1 MDVFAW
7 IILPLFIFF
16 ARVCDVTLGTIRI
29 IFVSRGRRYLAPV
42 FGFFEVLIW
51 IVAISQIVRNL
62 NNVAC
67 YLAYAAGFATG
78 NFLGLLIEEKLALG
92 MVNVRIFAMQEG
104 ELLTGKL
111 HDAGYGVTRVNAHG
125 WQGAVTLVFTIV
137 PRKDLAEIVQL
148 IQSVN
153 PKLFFSV
160 EEVRSASEGVFPQ
173 HNARPLA
180 SWSQNLS
187 GLRKGK

>member
-7 IILPLFIFF
+7 IILPLFIFL

-67 YLAYAAGFATG
+67 YLAYGAGFAAG

-125 WQGAVTLVFTIV
+125 WRDAVTLVFTIV
-137 PRKDLAEIVQL
+137 PRKDLAEVVQL
-148 IQSVN
+148 IRSVN

-173 HNARPLA
+173 HNTRSL
-180 SWSQNLS
+180 SGWSRNLI